1 MSQKTSNKKLIIIAV
16 VTLVVLLGG
25 GFVAKNQGWIG
36 NKKAQKVVFGNADLV
51 TIIEKVSASGKVEPV
66 DEVEISPQVAGEITE
81 IFIEEGDSVVQGQL
95 LMKLDPNNL
104 KSILDRTIATLN
116 TQKANYA
123 QSKARLAQSKA
134 QFENAKRDFD
144 RNEKLFEEKAISQ
157 QEYDNALAN
166 YQSSEADYEAAKQNV
181 EAALY
186 TVKSAEASVKEAR
199 ENLGFTDIYAPMG
212 GIVTKLLV
220 EKGER
225 VVGTQQMQG
234 TAMWR
239 IANLNEME
247 VRVNVNEND
256 IIRVNIGDTA
266 IIDVDAYSYAD
277 VEFKGTVSAIA
288 NSANESATAGV
299 GDQVTE
305 FEVKVLIDQNA
316 YRELMKTDKVEAPI
330 AQNTSPFRPGMTASV
345 DIITEI
351 KRDVLGVP
359 LSAVTTRSENNKKR
373 GEEEREGNQENIMED
388 EDLKEVVFVH
398 QADTVKMIEV
408 TTGISDFDFIQIIK
422 GLERGDE
429 VVTGPYLQVSKTL
442 KAGDAVEEM
451 EKRQKGGAGAR

>member
-16 VTLVVLLGG
+16 VALVVLLGG

-36 NKKAQKVVFGNADLV
+36 NKKAKKVVFGNAKLV
-51 TIIEKVSASGKVEPV
+51 TIVEKVSASGKIEPV
-66 DEVEISPQVAGEITE
+66 EEVEISPQVAGEITE
-81 IFIEEGDSVVQGQL
+81 IFIEEGDSVIQGQL
-95 LMKLDPNNL
+95 LLKLDPDNL
-104 KSILDRTIATLN
+104 RSALDRTIATLN
-116 TQKANYA
+116 TQKANHA

-134 QFENAKRDFD
+134 QFEASKRDYD
-144 RNEKLFEEKAISQ
+144 RNKKLFEEKAISQ
-157 QEYDNALAN
+157 QDFDNILAT
-166 YQSSEADYEAAKQNV
+166 YEGAEADFEAAKQNV

-186 TVKSAEASVKEAR
+186 TVKSAEATVKEAR
-199 ENLGFTDIYAPMG
+199 ENLGFTEIYAPMG

-220 EKGER
+220 EKGET

-234 TAMWR
+234 TAMLR

-266 IIDVDAYSYAD
+266 VIDVDAYSYAD
-277 VEFKGTVSAIA
+277 VEFKGVVSAIA

-305 FEVKVLIDQNA
+305 FEVKVLINNDA
-316 YRELMKTDKVEAPI
+316 YKALMKTDKIEAPI
-330 AQNTSPFRPGMTASV
+330 AENTSPFRPGMTASV

-351 KRDVLGVP
+351 KQDVLGVA
-359 LSAVTTRSENNKKR
+359 LSAVTTRPEKKKNNSDRKPD
-373 GEEEREGNQENIMED
+373 EERTEN

-398 QADTVKMIEV
+398 VGDTVKMV
-408 TTGISDFDFIQIIK
+408 DVVTGISDFDFIQIIS
-422 GLERGDE
+422 GLEDGQE
-429 VVTGPYLQVSKTL
+429 IVTGPYIQVSKTL
-442 KAGDAVEEM
+442 NSGDAVEKM
-451 EKRQKGGAGAR
+451 ENEKGGRFSGR